1 MARDLAAWR
10 TPPYV
15 HLVMVT
21 VKRWDTAVGPLQLSG
36 LRTALQQEGL
46 ATAWWSEVPGTRVPQ
61 HEHPF
66 PEARWVLSGFLRV
79 YVGAEIVE
87 LGPGD
92 RLDLPPGTVHGFEV
106 VGLSPAV
113 FVTGSTEAMLKATGH
128 AQS

>member
-1 MARDLAAWR
+1 MA
-10 TPPYV
+10 
-15 HLVMVT
+15 T
-21 VKRWDTAVGPLQLSG
+21 VKRWDPATGPLQLST

-46 ATAWWSEVPGTRVPQ
+46 STAWWSEVPGTRVPQ

-79 YVGAEIVE
+79 FIGDDVVD

-92 RLDLPPGTVHGFEV
+92 RLDLPPGTTHGFEV

-113 FVTGSTEAMLKATGH
+113 FVTGATERTLGAAG
-128 AQS
+128 SDR

>member
-1 MARDLAAWR
+1 M
-10 TPPYV
+10 
-15 HLVMVT
+15 MT
-21 VKRWDTAVGPLQLSG
+21 VKRWDTAVGPLQLSA

-46 ATAWWSEVPGTRVPQ
+46 ATAWWSEVPGTKVSQ

-79 YVGAEIVE
+79 FVGTEVVE

-113 FVTGSTEAMLKATGH
+113 FVTGSSEATLEAAGH